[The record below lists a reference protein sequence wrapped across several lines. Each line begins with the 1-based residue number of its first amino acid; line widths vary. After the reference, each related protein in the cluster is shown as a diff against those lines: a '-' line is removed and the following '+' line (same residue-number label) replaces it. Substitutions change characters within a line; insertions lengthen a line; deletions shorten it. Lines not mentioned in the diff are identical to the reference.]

1 MTKSTILFLAANPTD
16 TDRLL
21 LDEES
26 RSIDQRIR
34 SADERDSLELVTK
47 WAVRPDDLLEYLNE
61 YMPQIVHFSGHGT
74 EREEIILLDASH
86 RAIPVPAP
94 ALKQLFTAMKGNIRV
109 VVLNA
114 CYSRPQA
121 EAIVEV
127 IDCAI
132 GMKQEIGDEAAI
144 AFASS
149 FYRAIG
155 YAHSVADAFEQGK
168 TALMLAGIPEEH
180 TPTLH
185 SRVGVDPAGV
195 FLVERAEEGEEK
207 AEHPG
212 VLPPPERAAALDQ
225 GHETVDA
232 TIDQPSP
239 PSRPLTL
246 DEALPGT
253 WEEQIQSPLG
263 IVQARF
269 ELLPNRQFHGQ
280 VQGPMGT
287 MMLDGFWQANP
298 LVPQFVLQGQR
309 SNGFQVAPEMDVI
322 QVTYF
327 DQSQVVGMSIFGAD
341 AGRQVLWHRVGP
353 PAGG

>member
-1 MTKSTILFLAANPTD
+1 MPKSTILFLAANPTG
-16 TDRLL
+16 TDPLL

-47 WAVRPDDLLEYLNE
+47 WAVRPDDLLEYLNQ
-61 YMPQIVHFSGHGT
+61 YRPHIVHFSGHGT

-86 RAIPVPAP
+86 HAIPVPAP
-94 ALKQLFTAMKGNIRV
+94 ALRQLFSVMKGNIRV

-144 AFASS
+144 AFAAS

-155 YAHSVADAFEQGK
+155 YAHSVAEAFEQGR
-168 TALMLAGIPEEH
+168 TALMLAGIAEEN

-185 SRVGVDPAGV
+185 SRLGVDPAKV
-195 FLVERAEEGEEK
+195 FLVEQPDDEEEEGHRGAHPRVEQEE
-207 AEHPG
+207 PG
-212 VLPPPERAAALDQ
+212 APRP
-225 GHETVDA
+225 ETVAEA
-232 TIDQPSP
+232 TGEPGP
-239 PSRPLTL
+239 ASRAPTL
-246 DEALPGT
+246 DEVLPGT
-253 WEEQIQSPLG
+253 WQEQLPSPMG
-263 IVQARF
+263 VAQARF
-269 ELLPNRQFHGQ
+269 ELSTNRQFRGQ

-287 MMLDGFWQANP
+287 MMIEGVWQANAF
-298 LVPQFVLQGQR
+298 VPQFMLQGR
-309 SNGFQVAPEMDVI
+309 KSDGFQVAPEMDVI
-322 QVTYF
+322 QVTFF
-327 DQSQVVGMSIFGAD
+327 DQSQIVGVSIFGAD
-341 AGRQVLWHRVGP
+341 AGRQVIWRRIGP
-353 PAGG
+353 PPDR